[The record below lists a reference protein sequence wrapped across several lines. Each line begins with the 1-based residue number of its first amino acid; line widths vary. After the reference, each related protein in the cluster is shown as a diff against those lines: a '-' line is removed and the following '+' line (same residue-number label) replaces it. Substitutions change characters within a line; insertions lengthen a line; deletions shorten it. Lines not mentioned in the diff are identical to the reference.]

1 MLSHPST
8 GAVLLFAFIQV
19 VCFSRTEG
27 ALHRNQTNQLD
38 ELNGYVKKQAAEGRF
53 SGVVLVGKSGKPVL
67 SAAYGFAN
75 RETKSKINMDTKFDL
90 GSMPKMFTAIAIAQ
104 LAEAGK
110 LNYDD
115 AIIKYLPDYPD
126 KAIAGKVTIHE
137 LLTHTAGFGNY
148 FHPGF
153 FEQRLS
159 TVKDYLAFVAKDPLV
174 GKPGAQYE
182 YSNSGYV
189 VLGAII
195 ERVSGEDF
203 YDYIRDHI
211 FRPAGMQ
218 DTGYYTRDEHI
229 ENIATGYTRGN
240 GLMIL
245 RPGDKPPT
253 GNGQQ
258 PGMVMRKPKDA
269 TSPQQSPLSGTLK
282 DTSAMRPFRGS
293 PAGGAYSTAPDLLK
307 FVQALES
314 NKLVSAH
321 SVELLESGKVS
332 TRPGGPRYGYGFNE
346 WHVSGHRIVG
356 HGGGAPGVNTMLQ
369 IYPDLGYCVIVLSNY
384 DPPAAEDVAARAR
397 DLLLGGLAGGE
408 VRLH

>member
-1 MLSHPST
+1 MS
-8 GAVLLFAFIQV
+8 AVLLACMQSL
-19 VCFSRTEG
+19 CFPISAEPKKESEQKQ
-27 ALHRNQTNQLD
+27 LEQLD
-38 ELNGYVKKQAAEGRF
+38 VFAKKQAADDKF
-53 SGVVLVGKSGKPVL
+53 SGVVLVAKSGRPVL
-67 SAAYGFAN
+67 SAAYGVAN
-75 RETKSKINMDTKFDL
+75 RKTQSKINVHTKFDL

-110 LNYDD
+110 LNYSD

-126 KAIAGKVTIHE
+126 KAVAEKVTIHQ

-159 TVKDYLAFVAKDPLV
+159 TVKDYLAFVAKDPIV
-174 GKPGAQYE
+174 GEPGSQYQ

-189 VLGAII
+189 VLGALI
-195 ERVSGEDF
+195 ESVSGQDF

-218 DTGYYTRDEHI
+218 DSAYYRRDEQV
-229 ENIATGYTRGN
+229 ENMATGYTRGN

-253 GNGQQ
+253 RNGSQ
-258 PGMVMRKPKDA
+258 PTIVMRKPPDK
-269 TSPQQSPLSGTLK
+269 TSAQPGEASGLLK
-282 DTSAMRPFRGS
+282 DTNDMRPFRGS
-293 PAGGAYSTAPDLLK
+293 PAGGAYSTALDLLR
-307 FVQALES
+307 FAQALES

-321 SVELLESGKVS
+321 TLEVLETGKVS

-346 WHVSGHRIVG
+346 WHVLGHRIVG

-384 DPPAAEDVAARAR
+384 DPPAAEDVAAKAR
-397 DLLLGGLAGGE
+397 DLLLNREAGSE
-408 VRLH
+408 KHVP